1 MQYDIV
7 RQKRRFEMLDKS
19 SRKDVLKMNA
29 FFKRYD
35 LVFLGKKKKVFTYY
49 DTDNLDL
56 FKSGIALFKTDIGK
70 THTLTMT
77 LERLYNEDNRKLQ
90 TYRNKKNVIDM
101 GKFDSIFKHTDFLRN
116 SFLDMFNSSISFD
129 PDFLLKK
136 LKMTYEITT
145 WAYEYRATSGTGL
158 KVTYSFD
165 KDIFL
170 NHTTNSKIQGDYL
183 TVYQHSKTETD
194 DEFSN
199 LISKLIRYCK
209 SLTPIKE
216 SKIEIARRLTSK
228 EYLEHRR
235 LLKEKKKKAP
245 DKNAQKK

>member
-29 FFKRYD
+29 FFGRYD
-35 LVFLGKKKKVFTYY
+35 LTFLGKKKKVYTYY
-49 DTDNLDL
+49 DTANLDL
-56 FKSGIALFKTDIGK
+56 FKSGIALFRTDIGK
-70 THTLTMT
+70 MHTLTMT

-90 TYRNKKNVIDM
+90 TYRNKKNVIDI

-136 LKMTYEITT
+136 LRLTYVITT
-145 WAYEYRATSGTGL
+145 QSYEYRATNGVGL

-165 KDIFL
+165 QDNFY
-170 NHTTNSKIQGDYL
+170 NSETNAKVKGDYL
-183 TVYQHSKTETD
+183 TVYQHSKSETD
-194 DEFSN
+194 DEFAN

-228 EYLEHRR
+228 EYLERKR
-235 LLKEKKKKAP
+235 NLKENKRKTQQLDKKK
-245 DKNAQKK
+245 